1 MSAPPKPPSPEE
13 AMERA
18 IFNRLAT
25 VAQGIDDYGRPVSKQ
40 EQLAAYEKLTEIR
53 TRRENQR
60 LAELK
65 MSNDRSVEADKIT
78 AQRELEHRRLD
89 MEEERLRIQKAEVVV
104 RALEV
109 AVQGGVDATT
119 LLEAVRGLSIAMLPE
134 APAHLLIER
143 KNEGGR

>member
-1 MSAPPKPPSPEE
+1 
-13 AMERA
+13 MENA
-18 IFNRLAT
+18 IFNKLAS
-25 VAQGIDDYGRPVSKQ
+25 VAQGMDEYGRPVSRQ
-40 EQLAAYEKLTEIR
+40 EQLAAYEKLTEMR

-65 MSNDRSVEADKIT
+65 MANERSVEADKIT
-78 AQRELEHRRLD
+78 AQRDLEHRRLD

-109 AVQGGVDATT
+109 AVQGGVDAST

-134 APAHLLIER
+134 SATTPLLLER
-143 KNEGGR
+143 REKT

>member
-1 MSAPPKPPSPEE
+1 
-13 AMERA
+13 MEQA

-25 VAQGIDDYGRPVSKQ
+25 LAQGMDDFGRPVSKQ
-40 EQLAAYEKLTEIR
+40 EQIAAYEKLAEIR

-65 MSNDRSVEADKIT
+65 ISNERDVEAEKVA

-109 AVQGGVDATT
+109 AVQGGVDAST
-119 LLEAVRGLSIAMLPE
+119 LLEAVRGLSVAMLPDT
-134 APAHLLIER
+134 ASTTTLLLER
-143 KNEGGR
+143 KEKA

>member
-1 MSAPPKPPSPEE
+1 
-13 AMERA
+13 MENA
-18 IFNRLAT
+18 IFNKLAS
-25 VAQGIDDYGRPVSKQ
+25 VAQGMDEYGRPVSRQ
-40 EQLAAYEKLTEIR
+40 EQLAAYEKLTEMR

-65 MSNDRSVEADKIT
+65 MANERSVEADKIT

-109 AVQGGVDATT
+109 AVQGGVDAST

-134 APAHLLIER
+134 SATTPLLLER
-143 KNEGGR
+143 REKT